1 MRDSSCLW
9 WPMACDAHMCAHM
22 HIHTY
27 ARMHRTCTRV
37 CTRTYMTAHAHI
49 HMQPRTAC
57 PHTQHTHAYTL
68 STCTHT
74 HVTKP
79 STRRHTC
86 TQHSTAQRGA
96 VCPTLACQNGNMSAP
111 GEPPL
116 EPRLPDCTA
125 AAAARLCS
133 WLCMLGSSQRT
144 LGRAASQART
154 CARS

>member
-1 MRDSSCLW
+1 VRTH
-9 WPMACDAHMCAHM
+9 AYT
-22 HIHTY
+22 HIRTY
-27 ARMHRTCTRV
+27 AQNMHTRV
-37 CTRTYMTAHAHI
+37 HAHI
-49 HMQPRTAC
+49 HDSTC
-57 PHTQHTHAYTL
+57 THTHATTHSMPSYTAH
-68 STCTHT
+68 TCIHAQHMHTHT